1 MLFLPCLLLI
11 IKLIKGVI
19 NMNNMKKIGLSA
31 LAGSLVAFSAAN
43 AEMTVSGG
51 ASVGVSSSNENRA
64 SGYYMADS
72 INFSFSG
79 ETDNGLTVTQKI
91 ELEGSADDQS
101 TSIAGEFG
109 TITFHKHGG
118 SSVMSGWDDKTPSA
132 YEEVWAYAT
141 FDTDTT
147 VGANTEVSL
156 INGVSG
162 NNLWRYDSPTFSGVS
177 VHASYLQSPQ
187 SQSESAQ
194 ASVDAYSDFGI
205 QVAPEAL
212 EGLTIGYA
220 FGEVS
225 ESATISNDES
235 TLWVTYTNGP
245 ISVGYQTSEVDGQTT
260 TQDDEAVAYSISY
273 AVTDDLSISYGVH
286 EVDLGSATAANS
298 DQESSGFSASYT
310 MGGVS
315 ISLAMN
321 ETDNVG
327 GQTAASSDIE
337 GYDLNIAFA
346 F

>member
-1 MLFLPCLLLI
+1 
-11 IKLIKGVI
+11 
-19 NMNNMKKIGLSA
+19 MNIKKIGLSA
-31 LAGSLVAFSAAN
+31 LAGSLVAMSAS
-43 AEMTVSGG
+43 AEVTLSGG
-51 ASVGVSSSNENRA
+51 ASVTFTSTHDSDKT
-64 SGYYMADS
+64 GYGMADS
-72 INFSFSG
+72 ITAKYSG
-79 ETDNGLTVTQKI
+79 ETDGGLTVTTSL
-91 ELEGSADDQS
+91 ELDGGANANSSFDS
-101 TSIAGEFG
+101 RSISIASEDMG
-109 TITFHKHGG
+109 TITFSGHGG
-118 SSVMSGWDDKTPSA
+118 DTVMSGWDDMTPTA
-132 YEEVWAYAT
+132 YEEVWAYSTVSSATTASAGREAT
-141 FDTDTT
+141 F
-147 VGANTEVSL
+147 
-156 INGVSG
+156 INGVDG

-187 SQSESAQ
+187 TQSESAQ